1 MAIHDALSDKDVEKL
16 VDALIKWSESKDALH
31 LAQFSSKYRKT
42 RTWLYGMADNHPALK
57 EALDLARDN
66 LSSRYVVGTMKS
78 EYSTFAEKYLPIYDK
93 EYKAQVKW
101 KAELS
106 KPTDSEIQATADQV
120 VKAIK
125 DDKLLE
131 LLKQD

>member
-1 MAIHDALSDKDVEKL
+1 MAIHDALSEKGIKIL
-16 VDALIKWSESKDALH
+16 CDALIAWSESKDALH
-31 LAQFSSKYRKT
+31 LAQFSGKYRKT
-42 RTWLYGMADNHPALK
+42 RTWLYSIADRHPAFND
-57 EALDLARDN
+57 ALAMARDN
-66 LSSRYVVGTMKS
+66 LSARYVVGSIKS
-78 EYSTFAEKYLPIYDK
+78 EYSSFAEKYLPIYDK
-93 EYKAQVKW
+93 EYKAQVRW
-101 KAELS
+101 KADLS

>member
-1 MAIHDALSDKDVEKL
+1 MAIHDALSKKDVKVL
-16 VDALIKWSESKDALH
+16 ADALIKWSESKDALH
-31 LAQFSSKYRKT
+31 LAQFSCKRRKT
-42 RTWLYGMADNHPALK
+42 RTWLYGVAENHPVFD
-57 EALDLARDN
+57 EALDIAREN
-66 LSSRYVVGTMKS
+66 LSQRYVVGSIKS
-78 EYSTFAEKYLPIYDK
+78 EYSSFTEKYLPIYDK
-93 EYKAQVKW
+93 EYKAQVRW